1 MVQWLSLI
9 ISLVALQRESEFRD
23 WQRKQAIEQKE

>member
-9 ISLVALQRESEFRD
+9 LALVALQRESEFRE
-23 WQRKQAIEQKE
+23 WQRNQANEYKE